1 MTVKAIEGTLK
12 IPVAPVALAELA
24 ELGFGRSVPPGQMAI
39 SEAFM
44 PNPDNDPN
52 SSALFN
58 IFIESHDF
66 TGDVFLLKSAPSDTK
81 EFQGCKFRVASR
93 GADLMWTIAPDEHL
107 CDTAQEPENGVSY
120 YLAIFGSTAGQEVY
134 YRMSL

>member
-1 MTVKAIEGTLK
+1 MTVKSVEGTLK
-12 IPVAPVALAELA
+12 IPASRQAPTD
-24 ELGFGRSVPPGQMAI
+24 ELGFAARAMPAGNLAI

-58 IFIESHDF
+58 IFLESHDF
-66 TGDVFLLKSAPSDTK
+66 TGDVFLLKAAPTDTK
-81 EFQGCKFRVASR
+81 EFQNCKFRVMR
-93 GADLMWTIAPDEHL
+93 GGMELKWPILPDEHL

-120 YLAIFGSTAGQEVY
+120 YVAIFGQTAGQEVY
-134 YRMSL
+134 FRMSL